1 MIHPCTFLRDD
12 SMELSSLI
20 IALNLISSNPVIVD
34 GVVGRPTPAILFAD
48 PPPPEKMVFY
58 PKESAYSH
66 WQNLAVDRLGN
77 FRPRVVYSPNGSF
90 YLYNGMSYPFTDS
103 RTGNFAPTELGFKS
117 FYAPKSEVEVIEVIK
132 EEVIIEEKK

>member
-1 MIHPCTFLRDD
+1 M
-12 SMELSSLI
+12 S
-20 IALNLISSNPVIVD
+20 ANQVIVD

-48 PPPPEKMVFY
+48 PPSPEKMVFY

-103 RTGNFAPTELGFKS
+103 RTGNFSPTELGFKS
-117 FYAPKSEVEVIEVIK
+117 FYAPMSEVIEVIK

>member
-1 MIHPCTFLRDD
+1 MIHPSTFLRDD

-20 IALNLISSNPVIVD
+20 VALNIMSANQVIVD
-34 GVVGRPTPAILFAD
+34 GVIGRPTPAILFAD
-48 PPPPEKMVFY
+48 PPSPEKMVFY

-77 FRPRVVYSPNGSF
+77 LRPRVVYSPNGSF

-103 RTGNFAPTELGFKS
+103 RTGNFTPTELGFKS
-117 FYAPKSEVEVIEVIK
+117 FYEPKSDVIEVIK
-132 EEVIIEEKK
+132 EEIIIEEKK

>member
-1 MIHPCTFLRDD
+1 MIHPCTFSRDD
-12 SMELSSLI
+12 PMEFSSLI
-20 IALNLISSNPVIVD
+20 IALNLISSNQVIVE

-66 WQNLAVDRLGN
+66 WQNLA
-77 FRPRVVYSPNGSF
+77 VVYSPNGSF

>member
-1 MIHPCTFLRDD
+1 
-12 SMELSSLI
+12 MELSSLI
-20 IALNLISSNPVIVD
+20 VALNIMSANQVIVD

-48 PPPPEKMVFY
+48 PPAPDKMIFY

-77 FRPRVVYSPNGSF
+77 FRPRVVYSPNGSY

-103 RTGNFAPTELGFKS
+103 RTGNFSPTELGFKS
-117 FYAPKSEVEVIEVIK
+117 FYAPKSEVIEVIK

>member
-1 MIHPCTFLRDD
+1 MIHPSTFLRDD
-12 SMELSSLI
+12 SMEFSSLI
-20 IALNLISSNPVIVD
+20 VALNFISANQVILD
-34 GVVGRPTPAILFAD
+34 GVVGRPTPAILYAD
-48 PPPPEKMVFY
+48 PPSPEKMVFY

-117 FYAPKSEVEVIEVIK
+117 FYEPKSDVIEVIK
-132 EEVIIEEKK
+132 EEIIIEEKK